1 MGNNR
6 KKGLVSDAYRV
17 FTLPFRVPLFLGR
30 ARSDLDSKVN
40 KKATGTLSALA
51 INSSFSNDGEFL
63 PRSIRLRKSTDI
75 PTISAKSS

>member
-1 MGNNR
+1 MSKSVCLSILESRRVDVHWELDLPMGNNR

-40 KKATGTLSALA
+40 KKATGT
-51 INSSFSNDGEFL
+51 
-63 PRSIRLRKSTDI
+63 
-75 PTISAKSS
+75 